1 MGDQR
6 GVRGRR
12 RRLDPRARHRP
23 RAGQRPGRRGRARAP
38 ARRLRLPPPAHARAP
53 DAPHRRHARRRD
65 HVRRRR
71 PGRGRAA
78 APRLERPV
86 PRCDQPR
93 QVVAHAHERGHEIGV
108 EQDAGLALELRERLV
123 DRPRALVGA
132 GGDRARRRRRRPRRS
147 GRRAGSPLPAARAG
161 SPSRPSARG
170 ASSRSPRPSA
180 RSASGC
186 RRGSRRRPW
195 CGGACGRARRRRAG
209 PGLWRIESG
218 TPTLP
223 MSCIGAASSSVSQ
236 SAGGRPIALPRW
248 AQTRLMRVMWRPV
261 SGSRDS
267 ATWPSRWTISSCELR
282 RSWVRSRT
290 RRSSIQLSRITS
302 SFSSISSRASTPS
315 IRRTASGC
323 SASTPSRSS
332 APISTVS
339 VSSTATTVAVR
350 GVRSSTASSP
360 NACPGPRRAST

>member
-1 MGDQR
+1 MR
-6 GVRGRR
+6 
-12 RRLDPRARHRP
+12 
-23 RAGQRPGRRGRARAP
+23 
-38 ARRLRLPPPAHARAP
+38 
-53 DAPHRRHARRRD
+53 
-65 HVRRRR
+65 
-71 PGRGRAA
+71 
-78 APRLERPV
+78 
-86 PRCDQPR
+86 
-93 QVVAHAHERGHEIGV
+93 
-108 EQDAGLALELRERLV
+108 
-123 DRPRALVGA
+123 
-132 GGDRARRRRRRPRRS
+132 
-147 GRRAGSPLPAARAG
+147 
-161 SPSRPSARG
+161 
-170 ASSRSPRPSA
+170 SRSS
-180 RSASGC
+180 SS
-186 RRGSRRRPW
+186 S
-195 CGGACGRARRRRAG
+195 G

-223 MSCIGAASSSVSQ
+223 MSCIGAACSSVSQ

-267 ATWPSRWTISSCELR
+267 ATCPSRWTISSWEWR

-339 VSSTATTVAVR
+339 ESSTATTVAVR

-360 NACPGPRRAST
+360 NACAGTEAGEHVALDALGAAHLERARADEVHGVAGRALLEHGLARRVAPPPRALGQRVERLPPAGSRAPRCAAGPPGRPPHEAV